1 MSDPVA
7 EKVEQLKDWLRAQ
20 PSVVVGY
27 SGGVDSAFLAAVAG
41 QTLGARARAVVADSP
56 SLPRRHL
63 ERARAIAAQF
73 GFSVE
78 VIETQELAD
87 PAYAANGPDRC
98 YHCKSELFGRLSALA
113 RAHANGAVVLDGTNA
128 DDAHDVR
135 PGRRAAA
142 EQGVRSPLL
151 TLGFTKSDIREASR
165 RMGLPTADAPAS
177 ACLASRLPQGTA
189 VTPERLARVER
200 AEAALET
207 LGFRQ
212 VRVRDHGDVARI
224 ELGPDEIPR
233 LLDPALRAE
242 TARQVRNAGFRF
254 VALDLLGYRTGNLH
268 RRDTPAAPA
277 S

>member
-1 MSDPVA
+1 MSDSVA
-7 EKVEQLKDWLRAQ
+7 EKVARLEDWLRAQ
-20 PSVVVGY
+20 ATVVIGY

-41 QTLGARARAVVADSP
+41 RVLGARARAVVADSP

-73 GFSVE
+73 GFSIE
-78 VIETQELAD
+78 VIETQEMED

-98 YHCKSELFGRLSALA
+98 YHCKSELFSRLSALA

-151 TLGFTKSDIREASR
+151 ELGFTKNDIREASR
-165 RMGLPTADAPAS
+165 GLGLPTADAPAS
-177 ACLASRLPQGTA
+177 ACLASRLPQGTP
-189 VTPERLARVER
+189 VTPERLARVEQ
-200 AEAALET
+200 AEAALEA

-212 VRVRDHGDVARI
+212 LRVRDHGEVARI

-233 LLDPALRAE
+233 LLDGELRREA
-242 TARQVRNAGFRF
+242 AVRVRNSGFRF

-268 RRDTPAAPA
+268 RRDAPAAPA